1 MAKPICGRT
10 NARGCVGYNTMNNET
25 TPPATPATSKP
36 KRTRTPKPVKVRTVD
51 PAIQALREQH
61 KAAVAEL
68 RKSRK
73 SGAVLAGI
81 VKKLPKLTFLEIVK

>member
-1 MAKPICGRT
+1 
-10 NARGCVGYNTMNNET
+10 MNEQT
-25 TPPATPATSKP
+25 TPPAAPATSKP

-81 VKKLPKLTFLEIVK
+81 VKKLPKLTMEDRNKLSDLIQPGKMIPQE

>member
-1 MAKPICGRT
+1 MSDT
-10 NARGCVGYNTMNNET
+10 T
-25 TPPATPATSKP
+25 TPPATPATP
-36 KRTRTPKPVKVRTVD
+36 KRKYTRTPKPVKVRTVD

-81 VKKLPKLTFLEIVK
+81 VKKLGKLTMEDRNKLSDLIQPGKLIPQE

>member
-1 MAKPICGRT
+1 
-10 NARGCVGYNTMNNET
+10 MNEQVP
-25 TPPATPATSKP
+25 TPDAPGIKP
-36 KRTRTPKPVKVRTVD
+36 KRTRTPKPVKVRTLD
-51 PAIQALREQH
+51 PAIQALSEQH

-81 VKKLPKLTFLEIVK
+81 VKKLDKLTYDDRVKLVDIANGKTQLEPPRE